1 MRVKRTTY
9 ATRAG
14 DDEIAKVSLEIKQII
29 KQLQKDKVLGEYAK
43 IIQSLKRE
51 YQTVYTKKIKLK
63 DFSKKHEEDRKREE
77 QELLRKQRA
86 KQRDIYS
93 RMIAA
98 QKKDKTLKEGGIM
111 KVIAAIMMQKAFKMT
126 TTLTKNEKRDLPKK
140 LT

>member
-51 YQTVYTKKIKLK
+51 YQTVYTEKKQIER
-63 DFSKKHEEDRKREE
+63 FFKK
-77 QELLRKQRA
+77 
-86 KQRDIYS
+86 
-93 RMIAA
+93 
-98 QKKDKTLKEGGIM
+98 T
-111 KVIAAIMMQKAFKMT
+111 
-126 TTLTKNEKRDLPKK
+126 
-140 LT
+140 